1 MTAFKYK
8 CQLITDRHFKMSES
22 TKEVDLKGVVK
33 LRRVSTVWQNEQN
46 GLKCTGC
53 EPSLTGRATTGSR
66 VRQRSMRRKP
76 LYLLANSHYGLM
88 EQRDCDEIRFGF
100 MFWTGRYE
108 IRARCGATPS
118 IPTSRVARGRAC
130 HLRAHRLGIGTWEPA
145 SLACYGDRLAAETGD
160 E

>member
-1 MTAFKYK
+1 
-8 CQLITDRHFKMSES
+8 MSES

-33 LRRVSTVWQNEQN
+33 LLRVPTERQNEQN

-53 EPSLTGRATTGSR
+53 EPSLTGRATTGSM
-66 VRQRSMRRKP
+66 VRQRSMRQKP
-76 LYLLANSHYGLM
+76 LYLEHQSLFGLM
-88 EQRDCDEIRFGF
+88 EPRDCDEIRSGS

-118 IPTSRVARGRAC
+118 ISTSRVARGRAC
-130 HLRAHRLGIGTWEPA
+130 HLRAHRLGIGTWEPV
-145 SLACYGDRLAAETGD
+145 SLACCGDRLAAETGD

>member
-1 MTAFKYK
+1 MPPRPEERSGRKGAAKPCRVPTAGEISRAA
-8 CQLITDRHFKMSES
+8 LNVPNARHP
-22 TKEVDLKGVVK
+22 
-33 LRRVSTVWQNEQN
+33 RV
-46 GLKCTGC
+46 
-53 EPSLTGRATTGSR
+53 GRATAGSM

-76 LYLLANSHYGLM
+76 LYLESDSHYGLM
-88 EQRDCDEIRFGF
+88 EQRDCDQIRSGF
-100 MFWTGRYE
+100 IFWTGRHE

-118 IPTSRVARGRAC
+118 ISTSRVARGRAC

>member
-1 MTAFKYK
+1 M
-8 CQLITDRHFKMSES
+8 
-22 TKEVDLKGVVK
+22 KGAVK
-33 LRRVSTVWQNEQN
+33 LLRVPTEGQNQQN

-53 EPSLTGRATTGSR
+53 GPSLTCRATIGSM

-76 LYLLANSHYGLM
+76 LYLESDSHCDLM
-88 EQRDCDEIRFGF
+88 EQRDCDEIRSGL

-130 HLRAHRLGIGTWEPA
+130 HLRAHRLGIGTWEPV
-145 SLACYGDRLAAETGD
+145 SLACCGDRLTAETGD